1 MKSVI
6 IQILIILTSFHPI
19 ETKVYICGQTGAK
32 KYHYNENCR
41 GLIAC
46 KHQIVKT
53 SLSQAQ
59 KYGLTLCGWE
69 D

>member
-1 MKSVI
+1 MKYLVF
-6 IQILIILTSFHPI
+6 LLFVLLTSFHPV
-19 ETKVYICGQTGAK
+19 ETKVYICGPTGAK
-32 KYHYNENCR
+32 KYHYAENCR

-46 KHQIVKT
+46 RHEIVKT

-59 KYGLTLCGWE
+59 GFGLTLCGWE